1 MVIRGE
7 FSAFREGRSP
17 ERKAENSRGRL
28 SAGSVRSEIFVF
40 HDACLH
46 PGIHGKLVANHG
58 PVGCRTVCPF
68 FIKLR
73 KPKIECFQNGVLT
86 GEGSFFGYLS
96 KAGIH
101 RLNRVCSVHDLP
113 NRAAVIEKLL
123 HVDPVSDPHVYRP
136 GILAPGL
143 FEPLKFCF
151 CRPEARSAIDLL
163 ELRSVCLVIF

>member
-7 FSAFREGRSP
+7 FSALREGRSP

-68 FIKLR
+68 FVKLR
-73 KPKIECFQNGVLT
+73 KPKTECVPNGVLT
-86 GEGSFFGYLS
+86 GEGSFFDYLS
-96 KAGIH
+96 KAGIR
-101 RLNRVCSVHDLP
+101 RLNRGCSVHELP
-113 NRAAVIEKLL
+113 NRVARRGISAADFLIT
-123 HVDPVSDPHVYRP
+123 PNRSDITTVVNLRKME
-136 GILAPGL
+136 L
-143 FEPLKFCF
+143 FASYLSE
-151 CRPEARSAIDLL
+151 
-163 ELRSVCLVIF
+163 